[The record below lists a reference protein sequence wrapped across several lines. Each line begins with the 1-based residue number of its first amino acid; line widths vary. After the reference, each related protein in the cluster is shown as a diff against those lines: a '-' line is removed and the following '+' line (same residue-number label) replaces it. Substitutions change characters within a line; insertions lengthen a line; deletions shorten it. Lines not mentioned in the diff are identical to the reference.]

1 MKGDVSEPQQMNEES
16 RMQIDRRTA
25 FKWVLAAAAALQMPD
40 ALAAEMEK
48 VVSAV
53 GYGKDPDLLKV
64 YAPGELWPLTL
75 SAAQRSSATVLAD
88 AILPADG
95 EWPAASKLGVIEFV
109 DEWISAPYSQM
120 TNDRS
125 TIVQGLEWLDAES
138 KHRFKNGFA
147 ELTAKQIDTICEELA
162 PSPKQRKDAESA
174 TAFFARFRQLVA
186 AGYYTTPQGMR
197 DIGYVGNVPLAKY
210 DGPPVEVLKQI
221 GVIR

>member
-1 MKGDVSEPQQMNEES
+1 MNDES
-16 RMQIDRRTA
+16 PMQVDRRTA
-25 FKWVLAAAAALQMPD
+25 LKWVLAAAAALQMPD
-40 ALAAEMEK
+40 SLAAEIQK
-48 VVSAV
+48 VISAK

-95 EWPAASKLGVIEFV
+95 EWPAASKVGVVEFI

-120 TNDRS
+120 TADRS
-125 TIVQGLEWLDAES
+125 VLVQGFEWLDAES
-138 KHRFKNGFA
+138 KRRFKKRFA
-147 ELTAKQIDTICEELA
+147 QLSSDQINTICDDLA
-162 PSPKQRKDAESA
+162 PGEKQRKDAEQA
-174 TAFFARFRQLVA
+174 TGFFARFRQLVA

-210 DGPPVEVLKQI
+210 DGPPMEVLRKI